1 MALRRASPPEG
12 VPPRSRSEESSE
24 FAPGLQR
31 RCGAG
36 EETAGNAYHE
46 GKKQQPRIDISVQ
59 ASCSRV
65 LGQECDERPYGN
77 RRDHYAEQSTSKC
90 EKHAVGK
97 KLPSN
102 SPA

>member
-12 VPPRSRSEESSE
+12 VPPRSRSEESSD
-24 FAPGLQR
+24 LR
-31 RCGAG
+31 RACNAGA
-36 EETAGNAYHE
+36 EPARKPLRNAM
-46 GKKQQPRIDISVQ
+46 S
-59 ASCSRV
+59 
-65 LGQECDERPYGN
+65 RPYGN